1 MMRVLLPLGLLV
13 ALAGYFA
20 AWVAHPVSGLV
31 VTGLDLGE
39 YVKFLPS
46 VRSGAASIWREGFYL
61 PLLATSLAAALAA
74 FRSEFRYRW
83 PMRAVLLA
91 LSIVAALNLLPPAW
105 TPTRLLETEF
115 RLQTASLVALLGA
128 VSVSPFLA
136 LLPRRIAAILV
147 TLPTLAAIIVP
158 AHAFFRI
165 LPEISTLYNRQ
176 LTAGWALWMM
186 LAGLVMIIIAYWQLA
201 FSPQQSKPHEL
212 NDSKGTSD
220 ATWRTQRS
228 TPPAAR

>member
-1 MMRVLLPLGLLV
+1 MMRVLLPVGLLL
-13 ALAGYFA
+13 ALAGYFG

-46 VRSGAASIWREGFYL
+46 VRSGTTTIWREGFYL
-61 PLLATSLAAALAA
+61 PLLAASLAATMAA
-74 FRSEFRYRW
+74 FRAEFRYGW
-83 PMRAVLLA
+83 PLRGLLLA

-115 RLQTASLVALLGA
+115 RLQSASLVTLLGA
-128 VSVSPFLA
+128 VSISPFLA
-136 LLPRRIAAILV
+136 LLPRRLVAILV
-147 TLPTLAAIIVP
+147 TLPTLAAIIMP
-158 AHAFFRI
+158 ARAFFQI
-165 LPEISTLYNRQ
+165 LPEISSLYSRQ
-176 LTAGWALWMM
+176 LSAGWGLWLM
-186 LAGLVMIIIAYWQLA
+186 LAGLLMIILAYWQMA
-201 FSPQQSKPHEL
+201 FSPQPKPHEP
-212 NDSKGTSD
+212 NNSKGTSD